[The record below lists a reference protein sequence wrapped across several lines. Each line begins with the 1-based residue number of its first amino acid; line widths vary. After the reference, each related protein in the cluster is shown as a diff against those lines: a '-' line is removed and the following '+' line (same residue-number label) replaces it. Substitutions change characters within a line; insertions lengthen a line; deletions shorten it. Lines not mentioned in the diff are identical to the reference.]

1 MHMLNPPPYDYGGG
15 DGWLSGMMG
24 QLSQPGAEL
33 WRPYRLALH
42 APLGLSLDDSSCL
55 HRAEAAR
62 VQPRITSPTSTLAVI
77 KIIGVGL
84 SPVGVAVND
93 QGDTVYVTNLGSDD
107 MSVINGRTGLRRS
120 TPRS

>member
-1 MHMLNPPPYDYGGG
+1 MRARDHHTGRGMT
-15 DGWLSGMMG
+15 WL
-24 QLSQPGAEL
+24 A
-33 WRPYRLALH
+33 RATVLALG
-42 APLGLSLDDSSCL
+42 AATLTVPLTIMTG
-55 HRAEAAR
+55 AEAAR